1 MPIGKNSAGDSTLC
15 YGTDDGAKTTARLF
29 GIEDLRRSFPHVSL
43 PPPHVSS
50 NASLNVSPYSPP
62 YAEGE
67 SKKADQGESKGEG
80 GGMKGG
86 GKVVTAEVKVEVED
100 GPIASALETVARC
113 GGLRPHQVLVRN
125 KSEPAEVKVPKTML
139 FGADVEV
146 RGR

>member
-1 MPIGKNSAGDSTLC
+1 
-15 YGTDDGAKTTARLF
+15 
-29 GIEDLRRSFPHVSL
+29 
-43 PPPHVSS
+43 
-50 NASLNVSPYSPP
+50 
-62 YAEGE
+62 
-67 SKKADQGESKGEG
+67 
-80 GGMKGG
+80 MKGG

-146 RGR
+146 RGRRDGKGKGGKRRREEKRRKRISPLL

>member
-1 MPIGKNSAGDSTLC
+1 
-15 YGTDDGAKTTARLF
+15 
-29 GIEDLRRSFPHVSL
+29 
-43 PPPHVSS
+43 
-50 NASLNVSPYSPP
+50 
-62 YAEGE
+62 
-67 SKKADQGESKGEG
+67 
-80 GGMKGG
+80 MKGG

-146 RGR
+146 RGRRDGEGKRKKRWRVGRDGEEK

>member
-1 MPIGKNSAGDSTLC
+1 
-15 YGTDDGAKTTARLF
+15 
-29 GIEDLRRSFPHVSL
+29 
-43 PPPHVSS
+43 
-50 NASLNVSPYSPP
+50 
-62 YAEGE
+62 
-67 SKKADQGESKGEG
+67 
-80 GGMKGG
+80 MKGG

-146 RGR
+146 RGRRDGKGKGGREEEKKRRREEEGKKRGEETKRISPLL